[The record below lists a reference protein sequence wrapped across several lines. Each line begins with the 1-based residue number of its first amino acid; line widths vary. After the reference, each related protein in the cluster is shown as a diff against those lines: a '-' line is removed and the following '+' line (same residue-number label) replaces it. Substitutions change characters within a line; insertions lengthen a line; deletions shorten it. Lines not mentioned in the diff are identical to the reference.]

1 MNIFLKSHEIKFSLG
16 IYASYTNLCSLLLM
30 VFFSSFLLN
39 SCSSKSDIES
49 CAGSERNY
57 EKYAIYNTAA
67 VATAHPI
74 ATRVGVEVLNNG
86 GNAVDAAIAIQF
98 ALAVCYPIAGNIGG
112 GGFMIFRSNEGDVD
126 ALDFR
131 ERAPM
136 SSHRD
141 MYLDQDGELK
151 NDKSREGHLACGVP
165 GSVDGMW
172 QAFNKYSKQKDWNA
186 LLKPAIELA
195 RNGFQITD
203 QQAENLNKNR
213 NKFARV
219 NYSPVSFMKKSLW
232 KEGDILIQ
240 NDLAKTLES
249 IARHGRDGFYDSWV
263 SDRILHEMKKGSGI
277 ITREDLGQYKAVWR
291 EPLTTHYRGY
301 RMITMPPPSS
311 GGVALIQLLEMA
323 EYFKLSSM
331 SRYSTRRLHLMAE
344 LYKRIF
350 ADRSEYLGDPDF
362 YDVPVDDLI
371 SEAYL
376 KKRIADFDPLCAS
389 SAGEIDAGLFHE
401 SDQTTHFS
409 VVDSEGN
416 AVSITTTINTAY
428 GSGVVVEG
436 AGFLLNNEMDD
447 FSAKTGFPNYFGLV
461 GSEANA
467 IQPGKRMLS
476 SMSPTI
482 VEDNESLCLVVGSPG
497 GSKIITT
504 VFQVLIDLI
513 DHNQDLYSAIKA
525 CRVHHQWK
533 PDYFYYEEQCL
544 NASLI
549 DSLENLGH
557 QTKSR
562 EAYGRV
568 DAIRI
573 LSDGRI
579 EAAADPR
586 GDDTVGGY

>member
-1 MNIFLKSHEIKFSLG
+1 
-16 IYASYTNLCSLLLM
+16 
-30 VFFSSFLLN
+30 
-39 SCSSKSDIES
+39 
-49 CAGSERNY
+49 
-57 EKYAIYNTAA
+57 
-67 VATAHPI
+67 
-74 ATRVGVEVLNNG
+74 
-86 GNAVDAAIAIQF
+86 
-98 ALAVCYPIAGNIGG
+98 
-112 GGFMIFRSNEGDVD
+112 
-126 ALDFR
+126 
-131 ERAPM
+131 
-136 SSHRD
+136 
-141 MYLDQDGELK
+141 
-151 NDKSREGHLACGVP
+151 
-165 GSVDGMW
+165 
-172 QAFNKYSKQKDWNA
+172 
-186 LLKPAIELA
+186 
-195 RNGFQITD
+195 
-203 QQAENLNKNR
+203 
-213 NKFARV
+213 
-219 NYSPVSFMKKSLW
+219 
-232 KEGDILIQ
+232 
-240 NDLAKTLES
+240 
-249 IARHGRDGFYDSWV
+249 
-263 SDRILHEMKKGSGI
+263 
-277 ITREDLGQYKAVWR
+277 
-291 EPLTTHYRGY
+291 
-301 RMITMPPPSS
+301 
-311 GGVALIQLLEMA
+311 
-323 EYFKLSSM
+323 
-331 SRYSTRRLHLMAE
+331 MAE